1 MQNNKTNMTKNRDKL
16 VNCDTPSQG
25 LCPCNA
31 ILPLPLRRPVH
42 ATAYEYVIY
51 LLYESVLIF
60 EQLKEQKKHIIII
73 IIIIIIDLLC
83 FINENH

>member
-1 MQNNKTNMTKNRDKL
+1 MTKNRDKI
-16 VNCDTPSQG
+16 VNRDTPSRGGPG

-31 ILPLPLRRPVH
+31 ISPVPLRRPVH

-60 EQLKEQKKHIIII
+60 EQLKEQKKTYNNNNNNNRSPLFH
-73 IIIIIIDLLC
+73 
-83 FINENH
+83 